1 MNSIRDTDDYDG
13 NGNGYKFIQSLRAS
27 QNQNHV
33 ESYILFVSVIYVG
46 CYGIRES
53 AVSVFGDV

>member
-33 ESYILFVSVIYVG
+33 ERYILFLSVIYVG
-46 CYGIRES
+46 YY
-53 AVSVFGDV
+53 VSGMGCFN